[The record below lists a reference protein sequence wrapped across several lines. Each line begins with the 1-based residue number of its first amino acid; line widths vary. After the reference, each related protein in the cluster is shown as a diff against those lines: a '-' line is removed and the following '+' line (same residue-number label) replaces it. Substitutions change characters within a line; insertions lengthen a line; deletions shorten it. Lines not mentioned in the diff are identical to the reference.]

1 MTVLG
6 SAHKALAVSG
16 SMSNFVEIEY
26 RGGSLAGWRPAN
38 RAWTGWASTS
48 PRETFW
54 WAAHLA
60 WQRRGPKYKEMQR
73 RRRGTDRAPLSMRSE
88 SCADRSVACD
98 AAYESSGFGTSKRA
112 LPELADDRGALAQG
126 CPVGLQVPSAL
137 FEQEGGTTMRR
148 TNLASIHRIHI
159 RLICLGHM
167 PNLLI

>member
-1 MTVLG
+1 MACLHSSEEFG
-6 SAHKALAVSG
+6 STPCVAAAAPKVQGNAAPAARHTSSASIDEEREL
-16 SMSNFVEIEY
+16 
-26 RGGSLAGWRPAN
+26 RG
-38 RAWTGWASTS
+38 
-48 PRETFW
+48 
-54 WAAHLA
+54 
-60 WQRRGPKYKEMQR
+60 
-73 RRRGTDRAPLSMRSE
+73 
-88 SCADRSVACD
+88 SVACD
-98 AAYESSGFGTSKRA
+98 AVYESSGFGTSKRA